1 MSFSLLT
8 RHLDPEGSKM
18 ILLSSSC
25 HHRQIYDS
33 QGDITIL
40 ALTLVYLLL
49 VILVRRDIVVLTQI
63 LHATLHVHQGP
74 RQPATTIPIDTH
86 FAQF

>member
-1 MSFSLLT
+1 MN
-8 RHLDPEGSKM
+8 
-18 ILLSSSC
+18 SC
-25 HHRQIYDS
+25 V
-33 QGDITIL
+33 ITIL

-63 LHATLHVHQGP
+63 LYATLRVHQGP
-74 RQPATTIPIDTH
+74 RRPATATPIDTH